1 MNNVKTIRVAVVGG
15 GILILKPNVSRGR
28 GPERPPLKT
37 VHVFFLSSKIIF
49 LLFP

>member
-1 MNNVKTIRVAVVGG
+1 MNNVKTIRVAVVGGG

-37 VHVFFLSSKIIF
+37 VHVFFSF
-49 LLFP
+49 F